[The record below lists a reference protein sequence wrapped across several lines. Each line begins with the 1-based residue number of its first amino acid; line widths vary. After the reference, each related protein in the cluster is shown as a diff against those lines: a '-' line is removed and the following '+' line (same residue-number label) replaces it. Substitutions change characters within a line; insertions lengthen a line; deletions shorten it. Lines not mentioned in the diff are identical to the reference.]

1 MLGSRPKLAES
12 VERFTEITNNM
23 AKTYAAKNHDYGNS
37 FDKSL
42 DKFGIVASIVR
53 MGDKMNRIESLTN
66 KEAKVNDESIKDTL
80 LDLANYAIMTVMWLD
95 KTRKGTE
102 QCPSFSFTQKGKF
115 MKVELE
121 NILDIGTTLY
131 SLDENFKI
139 KRKVVVNIRSVFEQ
153 NVSHSPEIHTTYKV
167 SNTMSNCYAT
177 DVRDSE
183 IGKSWFT
190 SKSDLLKKIAEQL

>member
-1 MLGSRPKLAES
+1 
-12 VERFTEITNNM
+12 
-23 AKTYAAKNHDYGNS
+23 
-37 FDKSL
+37 
-42 DKFGIVASIVR
+42 
-53 MGDKMNRIESLTN
+53 
-66 KEAKVNDESIKDTL
+66 
-80 LDLANYAIMTVMWLD
+80 
-95 KTRKGTE
+95 
-102 QCPSFSFTQKGKF
+102 

-139 KRKVVVNIRSVFEQ
+139 KRKVVVNIQSVFKQ

-177 DVRDSE
+177 DIRDSE

>member
-1 MLGSRPKLAES
+1 
-12 VERFTEITNNM
+12 
-23 AKTYAAKNHDYGNS
+23 
-37 FDKSL
+37 
-42 DKFGIVASIVR
+42 
-53 MGDKMNRIESLTN
+53 
-66 KEAKVNDESIKDTL
+66 
-80 LDLANYAIMTVMWLD
+80 
-95 KTRKGTE
+95 
-102 QCPSFSFTQKGKF
+102 

-167 SNTMSNCYAT
+167 SNTMSNCYVT

>member
-1 MLGSRPKLAES
+1 
-12 VERFTEITNNM
+12 
-23 AKTYAAKNHDYGNS
+23 
-37 FDKSL
+37 
-42 DKFGIVASIVR
+42 
-53 MGDKMNRIESLTN
+53 
-66 KEAKVNDESIKDTL
+66 
-80 LDLANYAIMTVMWLD
+80 
-95 KTRKGTE
+95 
-102 QCPSFSFTQKGKF
+102 

-121 NILDIGTTLY
+121 NILDIGTALY

-167 SNTMSNCYAT
+167 SDTMGNCYAT
-177 DVRDSE
+177 DIRDSE

>member
-1 MLGSRPKLAES
+1 
-12 VERFTEITNNM
+12 
-23 AKTYAAKNHDYGNS
+23 
-37 FDKSL
+37 
-42 DKFGIVASIVR
+42 
-53 MGDKMNRIESLTN
+53 
-66 KEAKVNDESIKDTL
+66 
-80 LDLANYAIMTVMWLD
+80 
-95 KTRKGTE
+95 
-102 QCPSFSFTQKGKF
+102 

-121 NILDIGTTLY
+121 NILDIGTELY

-167 SNTMSNCYAT
+167 SNTRSNCYTT

-190 SKSDLLKKIAEQL
+190 SKSDLLTKIAEQL

>member
-1 MLGSRPKLAES
+1 
-12 VERFTEITNNM
+12 
-23 AKTYAAKNHDYGNS
+23 
-37 FDKSL
+37 
-42 DKFGIVASIVR
+42 
-53 MGDKMNRIESLTN
+53 
-66 KEAKVNDESIKDTL
+66 
-80 LDLANYAIMTVMWLD
+80 
-95 KTRKGTE
+95 
-102 QCPSFSFTQKGKF
+102 

-121 NILDIGTTLY
+121 NILDIGTELY

-139 KRKVVVNIRSVFEQ
+139 KRNVVVNIRSVFEQ

-167 SNTMSNCYAT
+167 SSNTISNCYAT

>member
-1 MLGSRPKLAES
+1 
-12 VERFTEITNNM
+12 
-23 AKTYAAKNHDYGNS
+23 
-37 FDKSL
+37 
-42 DKFGIVASIVR
+42 
-53 MGDKMNRIESLTN
+53 
-66 KEAKVNDESIKDTL
+66 
-80 LDLANYAIMTVMWLD
+80 
-95 KTRKGTE
+95 
-102 QCPSFSFTQKGKF
+102 

-131 SLDENFKI
+131 SLDENFEI

-167 SNTMSNCYAT
+167 SNTRSSCYTT

>member
-1 MLGSRPKLAES
+1 
-12 VERFTEITNNM
+12 
-23 AKTYAAKNHDYGNS
+23 
-37 FDKSL
+37 
-42 DKFGIVASIVR
+42 
-53 MGDKMNRIESLTN
+53 
-66 KEAKVNDESIKDTL
+66 
-80 LDLANYAIMTVMWLD
+80 
-95 KTRKGTE
+95 
-102 QCPSFSFTQKGKF
+102 

-121 NILDIGTTLY
+121 NILDIGTALY

-167 SNTMSNCYAT
+167 SNTRSNCYAT
-177 DVRDSE
+177 DIRDSE